1 MRVLL
6 WLSSPVAAFQ
16 PTPAQLA
23 ALAARTEHALQVVH
37 AEADFL
43 AALPLAECVVVWRLE
58 PDWYARA
65 PRLRHAFTPSAG
77 RDPLPPESTG
87 RVQRH
92 FGSFHGPLMAESLLA
107 MISFLNRRL
116 GVALLA
122 QTQRRWDR
130 APFSSTRR
138 LRGQVALLIGYGAIG
153 QCCGQL
159 LAALGMVV
167 LALRRDLARPSPG
180 AERVFTPGQR
190 SEALALADHVIC
202 VLPGDTGTDHFL
214 SAAELASMKPGACVY
229 NLGRGNAIDA
239 AALCAALSSGHIA
252 GAFLDVV
259 HEEPP
264 PPGSPLWSARN
275 LYLTPHASAI
285 SAEYLDL
292 YFEEL
297 AGQLAEL
304 PL

>member
-1 MRVLL
+1 
-6 WLSSPVAAFQ
+6 
-16 PTPAQLA
+16 
-23 ALAARTEHALQVVH
+23 VH
-37 AEADFL
+37 DEAEFL

-58 PDWYARA
+58 PDWYSRA

-77 RDPLPPESTG
+77 RDPLPPEPTG

-107 MISFLNRRL
+107 MISFMNRRL
-116 GVALLA
+116 GAALSA
-122 QTQRRWDR
+122 QTERRWDR
-130 APFSSTRR
+130 SPFSSTRR

-159 LAALGMVV
+159 LGALGMTV
-167 LALRRDLARPSPG
+167 LALRRDPALSSPG
-180 AERVFTPGQR
+180 AARVYAPEQR
-190 SEALALADHVIC
+190 REALSLADHVIC
-202 VLPGDTGTDHFL
+202 VLPGDTATDHFL
-214 SAAELASMKPGACVY
+214 GALELASMKPAACLY
-229 NLGRGNAIDA
+229 NLGRGNAIDG
-239 AALCAALSSGHIA
+239 AALCEALRRGHIA

-259 HEEPP
+259 HEEPL
-264 PPGSPLWSARN
+264 PPGSPLWSAPN

-297 AGQLAEL
+297 ARQLAEVSL
-304 PL
+304 